1 MRALYG
7 YILLISLTATILTA
21 VGWLAYHREMVREQL
36 EHELYLTAD
45 ESKLVTLTFSVS
57 DSKTELEWEHDR
69 EFEYKGQ
76 MYDVV
81 SSKSTT
87 DSITYIVI
95 WDRAETKIKKQLAV
109 LLDRSLQDDPEHQST
124 QQQLQS
130 FLTSLFAEQLFE
142 WHAINPSELKKGK
155 TLYSEK
161 YFYSYQKALSPPPRL
176 V

>member
-1 MRALYG
+1 MRSFYG
-7 YILLISLTATILTA
+7 YILLMSLTAPILTA

-45 ESKLVTLTFSVS
+45 ESELVTLTFSVS
-57 DSKTELEWEHDR
+57 DSKTQLEWEHDR
-69 EFEYKGQ
+69 EFEYQGQ

-87 DSITYIVI
+87 DSITYVVI
-95 WDRAETKIKKQLAV
+95 WDRAETKIKAQLAT
-109 LLDRSLQDDPEHQST
+109 LLDRSVQDDPEHQST
-124 QQQLQS
+124 RQQLQS

-142 WHAINPSELKKGK
+142 WHAINASELKQGK
-155 TLYSEK
+155 TLYGEK
-161 YFYSYQKALSPPPRL
+161 HFNSYQKVPSPPPRL